1 MLHYWID
8 RSWPCLAAALL
19 VLTGC
24 ASAPERSEKAA
35 EVEGDVAPT
44 YPPAVLEKYAYA
56 LGLMDA
62 GQSAEAAAA
71 MRKLTEKYPQYAG
84 PYTNLAI
91 LAAADGDDE
100 AAGAYLQQALEVC
113 ANCAPAWNQIGI
125 MHRKAGR
132 FAQAEEAYLAAVAS
146 DPEYALAYYNLG
158 VLYDL
163 YRQQHELAVE
173 HYEHYVAL
181 SADAEG
187 ARQVDKWIADL
198 RRRLGESP
206 RTAQAG
212 GEL

>member
-1 MLHYWID
+1 MLHYWTE
-8 RSWPCLAAALL
+8 RAWPCLAAALL

-24 ASAPERSEKAA
+24 ASAPERSEQAVEVDGDKEPSYPQAA
-35 EVEGDVAPT
+35 
-44 YPPAVLEKYAYA
+44 LEKYAYA

-62 GQSAEAAAA
+62 GRFEEAVAA
-71 MRKLTEKYPQYAG
+71 MRKLTEKYPEYAG

-91 LAAADGDDE
+91 LAAAGGDDDS
-100 AAGAYLQQALEVC
+100 AAAYLQQALDVC
-113 ANCAPAWNQIGI
+113 SNCAPTLNQIGI

-132 FAQAEEAYLAAVAS
+132 FAAAEEAYLAAVEN
-146 DPEYALAYYNLG
+146 DPSYALAYYNLG

-181 SADAEG
+181 SGDAE
-187 ARQVDKWIADL
+187 RTKQVGKWIADL